1 MLSCRKLD
9 YDFLEKK
16 FSPISKL
23 NLPDLA
29 IFTPN
34 VSIFSFFF
42 FFFFGG
48 GQNLVFQMSIFC
60 HARPRSNK
68 INSK

>member
-23 NLPDLA
+23 NLA
-29 IFTPN
+29 IFKPN

-42 FFFFGG
+42 FFFFWGG
-48 GQNLVFQMSIFC
+48 GARQNLVFQMSIFC